1 MREKEKYMI
10 IVRHINI
17 PENILSSAEKIK
29 ILNDIIN
36 NLNIIDLY
44 LILLI
49 ISYRKCLKFCISYVV
64 IRCPQD
70 I

>member
-49 ISYRKCLKFCISYVV
+49 ISYRKCLKFCISYV